1 MHSQT
6 VTPAETTALPTW
18 RSQIDVCVAPDKL
31 LETLT
36 SVEACEAWSP
46 VGFDVDG
53 LESGRLRGGTKVE
66 VIGAIVGRR
75 VRFSVEIVRADRER
89 LVLRANG
96 PVDLLADYTVQP
108 AVVGSRVDA
117 AISVDRGARG
127 SRLAAR
133 AISMMLGAGALNHAL
148 SRIAREAERRH
159 AAVPSTQT
167 GQA

>member
-117 AISVDRGARG
+117 AISVDRE
-127 SRLAAR
+127 LAAPGWPR
-133 AISMMLGAGALNHAL
+133 AR
-148 SRIAREAERRH
+148 SR
-159 AAVPSTQT
+159 
-167 GQA
+167 